1 MQTAFLILF
10 GVATGVAVVARR
22 FGLPYTVALVL
33 AGLAL
38 GAIED
43 FHPPQLT
50 PEFLFSFILPGLLF
64 EAAFHIDFTLFW
76 KSKLLITGLALPGV
90 AAGVGITAMLL
101 VLAGRTLGLGDGF
114 GFVPALVFSA
124 VIAAT
129 DPIAVVALFK
139 QAGAPPRLTVLVDGE
154 SLLNDG
160 TGMVLFTVVLAVA
173 TGASAGLLQSSLDF
187 VRVAGGGALIGLSV
201 GWLGAQVTRR
211 LDDPMVEI
219 TLTVL
224 VAYGAFVAA
233 DRLHLSGV
241 IATVVAGMLFGNYAV
256 RNMAVSNVRKVM
268 SATTLIAVKSFWEY
282 VAFALNSIVF
292 LLIGMEV
299 RLKSLLASWP
309 AIVLAYLA
317 MMLARGAI
325 VFGASLVLR
334 TTHERISRQWAAV
347 ITWAGLR
354 GALSMVLA
362 LSIPS
367 SLPYREL
374 LVNMTFGVVVLS
386 IIVQGLTMRPLMK
399 WLKVS

>member
-1 MQTAFLILF
+1 MQTTFLILF
-10 GVATGVAVVARR
+10 VVATGVAVIARR

-38 GAIED
+38 GALEN
-43 FHPPQLT
+43 FKGPELT
-50 PEFLFSFILPGLLF
+50 PELLFTFILPGLLF
-64 EAAFHIDFTLFW
+64 EAAFHIDFELFW
-76 KSKLLITGLALPGV
+76 KSKLGIIGLALPGV
-90 AAGVGITAMLL
+90 AAGVAITAALL
-101 VLAGRTLGLGDGF
+101 GLAVPTLGF
-114 GFVPALVFSA
+114 IAALVFAA
-124 VIAAT
+124 VTAAT

-139 QAGAPPRLTVLVDGE
+139 SVGAPARLTVLVDGE

-160 TGMVLFTVVLAVA
+160 TGMVLFTVVLAMA
-173 TGASAGLLQSSLDF
+173 TGAATGLLQGTLDF
-187 VRVAGGGALIGLSV
+187 VRIAGGGALIGLTI
-201 GWLGAQVTRR
+201 GWLGARLTQR

-224 VAYGAFVAA
+224 VAYGSFVAA

-241 IATVVAGMLFGNYAV
+241 IATVVAGMLFGNQAV
-256 RNMAVSNVRKVM
+256 KKAM
-268 SATTLIAVKSFWEY
+268 SPSTLVAVKSFWEY

-292 LLIGMEV
+292 LLIGLEV
-299 RLKSLLASWP
+299 RLTALLASAP
-309 AIVLAYLA
+309 AILLAYLA
-317 MMLARGAI
+317 MMLARAAI

-334 TTHERISRQWAAV
+334 KTQERFSRQWAAV

-362 LSIPS
+362 LSIPA

-386 IIVQGLTMRPLMK
+386 IVVQGLTMRPLMK

>member
-1 MQTAFLILF
+1 MQTTFLILF
-10 GVATGVAVVARR
+10 VVATGVAVVARR
-22 FGLPYTVALVL
+22 LGLPYTVALVL

-38 GAIED
+38 GAIER
-43 FHPPQLT
+43 FKGPELT

-64 EAAFHIDFTLFW
+64 EAAFHIEFDLFW
-76 KSKLLITGLALPGV
+76 KSKLSVIGLALPGV
-90 AAGVGITAMLL
+90 AAGVAITAALL
-101 VLAGRTLGLGDGF
+101 DLAGRTLGLGEGF
-114 GFVPALVFSA
+114 GFIPALVFAA
-124 VIAAT
+124 VTAAT

-139 QAGAPPRLTVLVDGE
+139 SVGAPARLTVLVDGE

-173 TGASAGLLQSSLDF
+173 TGASAGLLQGALDF
-187 VRVAGGGALIGLSV
+187 VRIAGGGALIGLTV
-201 GWLGAQVTRR
+201 GWVGARLTQR

-224 VAYGAFVAA
+224 VAYGSFVAA
-233 DRLHLSGV
+233 DSLHLSGV

-256 RNMAVSNVRKVM
+256 RKAM
-268 SATTLIAVKSFWEY
+268 SATTLVAVKSFWEY
-282 VAFALNSIVF
+282 LAFALNSIVF

-309 AIVLAYLA
+309 AILLAYLA
-317 MMLARGAI
+317 MMLARAAI

-334 TTHERISRQWAAV
+334 KTQERFSRQWAAV

-362 LSIPS
+362 LSIPA

-386 IIVQGLTMRPLMK
+386 IVVQGLTMRPLMK